1 MLFASKI
8 NEVNATIANIS
19 HEIEDLQARI
29 EALRIEKLELEQY
42 QQQLGSAENASESAI
57 EQVKTALAMIKAIS
71 PDEKATF
78 KDALISLFDDAD
90 IPLLASAEPD
100 PDPEPSDDGGDDFAE
115 YSVEELETAL
125 TKSAAVIKELDK
137 MPDSSGN
144 GHNVHR
150 HIDVESFEIG
160 VSDLTAS
167 LNKLGINELRKLA
180 KKHRLDSK
188 GAKFILIYRLIE
200 SGISEADL
208 VAS

>member
-8 NEVNATIANIS
+8 NEVNASIANIS
-19 HEIEDLQARI
+19 QEIEDLQARI

-57 EQVKTALAMIKAIS
+57 EQVRTALAMIDVIS
-71 PDEKATF
+71 PTERETF
-78 KDALISLFDDAD
+78 KEALISLFAD
-90 IPLLASAEPD
+90 RDTPLLASAEPD
-100 PDPEPSDDGGDDFAE
+100 PDPEPSDDAIEDAI
-115 YSVEELETAL
+115 ET
-125 TKSAAVIKELDK
+125 S
-137 MPDSSGN
+137 PNGNNHNGSG
-144 GHNVHR
+144 HA
-150 HIDVESFEIG
+150 IDIDAIEIG

-188 GAKFILIYRLIE
+188 GAKFVLIHRLIE

-208 VAS
+208 AAN

>member
-19 HEIEDLQARI
+19 QEIEDLQARI
-29 EALRIEKLELEQY
+29 EDLRIEKLELEQY

-71 PDEKATF
+71 PAERETF
-78 KDALISLFDDAD
+78 KDALISLFDEGD

-100 PDPEPSDDGGDDFAE
+100 PEPEPSDDAIEDA
-115 YSVEELETAL
+115 
-125 TKSAAVIKELDK
+125 IKTS
-137 MPDSSGN
+137 PNGN
-144 GHNVHR
+144 GHNGNGNH
-150 HIDVESFEIG
+150 HETIDINAIEIG
-160 VSDLTAS
+160 VSDLKAS
-167 LNKLGINELRKLA
+167 LNKMGINELRKLA

-188 GAKFILIYRLIE
+188 GAKFILIHRLIE

-208 VAS
+208 N

>member
-57 EQVKTALAMIKAIS
+57 EQVRTALAMIKAIS

-90 IPLLASAEPD
+90 IPLLASADPD
-100 PDPEPSDDGGDDFAE
+100 PDPEPSDDAIEDAI
-115 YSVEELETAL
+115 ET
-125 TKSAAVIKELDK
+125 S
-137 MPDSSGN
+137 PNGN
-144 GHNVHR
+144 GHNGNGHNGNGNG
-150 HIDVESFEIG
+150 HNHAIDIESLVIG
-160 VSDLTAS
+160 VSDIEAI

-180 KKHRLDSK
+180 KSRSLATK
-188 GAKFILIYRLIE
+188 GTKFILIHRLIE
-200 SGISEADL
+200 SGISESDL
-208 VAS
+208 N

>member
-8 NEVNATIANIS
+8 NEVNETIANIS

-57 EQVKTALAMIKAIS
+57 EQVRTALAMINAIS

-78 KDALISLFDDAD
+78 KNALISLFNDDAD
-90 IPLLASAEPD
+90 LPLLTSAD
-100 PDPEPSDDGGDDFAE
+100 PDPNPNPSDDANAE
-115 YSVEELETAL
+115 RSQSEIE
-125 TKSAAVIKELDK
+125 IN
-137 MPDSSGN
+137 PDLPPSPNGN
-144 GHNVHR
+144 GHNGHNG
-150 HIDVESFEIG
+150 HNGNGNGHETIDINAIEIG

-180 KKHRLDSK
+180 KKHRLDGK
-188 GAKFILIYRLIE
+188 GTKFILIGRLIE
-200 SGISEADL
+200 AGISENDL

>member
-8 NEVNATIANIS
+8 SEVTATISQIS

-71 PDEKATF
+71 PSERETF
-78 KDALISLFDDAD
+78 KDALISLFTDEGD

-100 PDPEPSDDGGDDFAE
+100 PEPEPSDDAI
-115 YSVEELETAL
+115 ET
-125 TKSAAVIKELDK
+125 S
-137 MPDSSGN
+137 PNGN
-144 GHNVHR
+144 GHNGHNGNG
-150 HIDVESFEIG
+150 HAIDINAIEIG

-180 KKHRLDSK
+180 K
-188 GAKFILIYRLIE
+188 
-200 SGISEADL
+200 
-208 VAS
+208 

>member
-1 MLFASKI
+1 MLFANKI
-8 NEVNATIANIS
+8 NEVNASIAGIS
-19 HEIEDLQARI
+19 QEIEDLQSRI

-78 KDALISLFDDAD
+78 KDALISLFDEGE
-90 IPLLASAEPD
+90 IPLLASASPD

-137 MPDSSGN
+137 MPDSNGN
-144 GHNVHR
+144 GHNGHG

-167 LNKLGINELRKLA
+167 LNKLGINDLRKLA
-180 KKHRLDSK
+180 KKHRLNSK
-188 GAKFILIYRLIE
+188 GAKFILIHRLIE
-200 SGISEADL
+200 AGFSEADL
-208 VAS
+208 AAN

>member
-8 NEVNATIANIS
+8 SEVTATISQIS

-71 PDEKATF
+71 PSERETF
-78 KDALISLFDDAD
+78 KDALISLFTDEGD

-100 PDPEPSDDGGDDFAE
+100 PEPEPSDDAI
-115 YSVEELETAL
+115 ET
-125 TKSAAVIKELDK
+125 S
-137 MPDSSGN
+137 PNGN
-144 GHNVHR
+144 GHNGHNGNG
-150 HIDVESFEIG
+150 HAIDIEALEIG
-160 VSDLTAS
+160 VSDLTSA
-167 LNKLGINELRKLA
+167 LNKLGINDLRKLA

-188 GAKFILIYRLIE
+188 GAKLILIDRLIE
-200 SGISEADL
+200 AGFSEADL
-208 VAS
+208 AAN

>member
-19 HEIEDLQARI
+19 QEIEDLQARI
-29 EALRIEKLELEQY
+29 EDLRIEKLELEQY

-100 PDPEPSDDGGDDFAE
+100 PEPEPSDDAI
-115 YSVEELETAL
+115 ET
-125 TKSAAVIKELDK
+125 S
-137 MPDSSGN
+137 PNGN
-144 GHNVHR
+144 GHA
-150 HIDVESFEIG
+150 IDINAIEIG

-200 SGISEADL
+200 AGISEADL

>member
-19 HEIEDLQARI
+19 QEIEDLQARI
-29 EALRIEKLELEQY
+29 EDLRIEKLELEQY

-71 PDEKATF
+71 PAERETF

-100 PDPEPSDDGGDDFAE
+100 PEPEPSDDAI
-115 YSVEELETAL
+115 ET
-125 TKSAAVIKELDK
+125 S
-137 MPDSSGN
+137 PNGN
-144 GHNVHR
+144 GHNGHNGNG
-150 HIDVESFEIG
+150 HAIDINAIEIG
-160 VSDLTAS
+160 VNDLTAS

-188 GAKFILIYRLIE
+188 GAKFILIHRLIE

>member
-1 MLFASKI
+1 MLFANKI
-8 NEVNATIANIS
+8 NEVNASIAGIS
-19 HEIEDLQARI
+19 QEIEDLQSRI

-71 PDEKATF
+71 PAERETF
-78 KDALISLFDDAD
+78 KDALISLFDEGD

-100 PDPEPSDDGGDDFAE
+100 PDPEPSDDAIEDANAE
-115 YSVEELETAL
+115 RSQSEIET
-125 TKSAAVIKELDK
+125 S
-137 MPDSSGN
+137 PNGN
-144 GHNVHR
+144 GHNGHNGNEN
-150 HIDVESFEIG
+150 HHETIDINAIEIG

-167 LNKLGINELRKLA
+167 LNKMGINDLRKLA

-188 GAKFILIYRLIE
+188 GAKFILIHRLIE

>member
-57 EQVKTALAMIKAIS
+57 EQVRTALAMIKAIS

-78 KDALISLFDDAD
+78 KEALISLFNDDAD

-100 PDPEPSDDGGDDFAE
+100 PEPEPSDDAIE
-115 YSVEELETAL
+115 
-125 TKSAAVIKELDK
+125 IN
-137 MPDSSGN
+137 PDLPPSPNGN
-144 GHNVHR
+144 GHNGNGHNGNGNG
-150 HIDVESFEIG
+150 HETIDIEALEIG

-167 LNKLGINELRKLA
+167 LRKLGINDLRKLA
-180 KKHRLDSK
+180 KRRGVDSK
-188 GAKFILIYRLIE
+188 GAKFILIHRLIE
-200 SGISEADL
+200 SGLSEADL
-208 VAS
+208 N

>member
-90 IPLLASAEPD
+90 IPLLASADPD
-100 PDPEPSDDGGDDFAE
+100 PDPNPSDDAIEDAI
-115 YSVEELETAL
+115 ET
-125 TKSAAVIKELDK
+125 S
-137 MPDSSGN
+137 PNGN
-144 GHNVHR
+144 GHNGNGHNG
-150 HIDVESFEIG
+150 HNGNGHETIDIEALEIG

-167 LNKLGINELRKLA
+167 LNKLGINDLRKLA
-180 KKHRLDSK
+180 KKHRLDCK
-188 GAKFILIYRLIE
+188 GAKFILIHRLIE
-200 SGISEADL
+200 AGISEADL
-208 VAS
+208 ADLVAS

>member
-19 HEIEDLQARI
+19 QEIEDLQARI
-29 EALRIEKLELEQY
+29 EDLRIEKLELEQY

-71 PDEKATF
+71 PAERETF
-78 KDALISLFDDAD
+78 KDALISLFDEGD

-100 PDPEPSDDGGDDFAE
+100 PEPEPSDDAI
-115 YSVEELETAL
+115 ET
-125 TKSAAVIKELDK
+125 S
-137 MPDSSGN
+137 PNGN
-144 GHNVHR
+144 GHNGHNGNG
-150 HIDVESFEIG
+150 HAIDINAIEIG
-160 VSDLTAS
+160 VNDLTAS

-188 GAKFILIYRLIE
+188 GAKFILIHRLIE

>member
-8 NEVNATIANIS
+8 NEVNASIAGIS
-19 HEIEDLQARI
+19 QEIEDLQARI

-90 IPLLASAEPD
+90 IPLLASAD
-100 PDPEPSDDGGDDFAE
+100 PDPEPSDDAIEDAI
-115 YSVEELETAL
+115 ET
-125 TKSAAVIKELDK
+125 SPNE
-137 MPDSSGN
+137 N
-144 GHNVHR
+144 GHNGHNGNGN
-150 HIDVESFEIG
+150 HHETIDIEALEIG
-160 VSDLTAS
+160 VSDLTAF

-188 GAKFILIYRLIE
+188 GAKFILIHRLIE

>member
-19 HEIEDLQARI
+19 QEIEDLQARI
-29 EALRIEKLELEQY
+29 EDLRIEKLELEQY

-100 PDPEPSDDGGDDFAE
+100 PEPEPSDDAI
-115 YSVEELETAL
+115 ET
-125 TKSAAVIKELDK
+125 S
-137 MPDSSGN
+137 PNGN
-144 GHNVHR
+144 GHNGHNGNG
-150 HIDVESFEIG
+150 HAIDINAIEIG

-180 KKHRLDSK
+180 KKHRLDCK
-188 GAKFILIYRLIE
+188 GAKFILIHRLIE

>member
-8 NEVNATIANIS
+8 NEVNATISQIS

-57 EQVKTALAMIKAIS
+57 EQVRTALAMIKAIS
-71 PDEKATF
+71 PDEVGTL
-78 KDALISLFDDAD
+78 KDALISLFDDDAD

-100 PDPEPSDDGGDDFAE
+100 PEPEPSDDAI
-115 YSVEELETAL
+115 ET
-125 TKSAAVIKELDK
+125 S
-137 MPDSSGN
+137 PNGN
-144 GHNVHR
+144 GHNGNGHNGNG
-150 HIDVESFEIG
+150 HETIDIKALEIG

-180 KKHRLDSK
+180 KKHQLDSK
-188 GAKFILIYRLIE
+188 GAKFILIHRLIE
-200 SGISEADL
+200 AGISEADL

>member
-8 NEVNATIANIS
+8 NKVNASIAGIS
-19 HEIEDLQARI
+19 QEIEDLQARI

-57 EQVKTALAMIKAIS
+57 EQVRTALAMIKAIS
-71 PDEKATF
+71 PAERETF
-78 KDALISLFDDAD
+78 KDALISLFDEGD

-100 PDPEPSDDGGDDFAE
+100 PEPNPSDDAIA
-115 YSVEELETAL
+115 S
-125 TKSAAVIKELDK
+125 
-137 MPDSSGN
+137 PNGN
-144 GHNVHR
+144 GHNGNGHA
-150 HIDVESFEIG
+150 IDIEALEIG

-167 LNKLGINELRKLA
+167 LNKLGINDLRKLA

-188 GAKFILIYRLIE
+188 GAKFILIHRLVE

-208 VAS
+208 N

>member
-29 EALRIEKLELEQY
+29 EALRIKKLELEQY

-57 EQVKTALAMIKAIS
+57 EQVRTALAMIKAIS

-100 PDPEPSDDGGDDFAE
+100 PDPEPSDDAIEDAI
-115 YSVEELETAL
+115 ET
-125 TKSAAVIKELDK
+125 SPNE
-137 MPDSSGN
+137 N
-144 GHNVHR
+144 GHNGHNGNGN
-150 HIDVESFEIG
+150 HHETIDINAIEIG

-180 KKHRLDSK
+180 KKHRLASQ
-188 GAKFILIYRLIE
+188 GAKFILIHRLIE

>member
-1 MLFASKI
+1 MLFADKI
-8 NEVNATIANIS
+8 SEVTATIANIS
-19 HEIEDLQARI
+19 QEIEDLQARI

-100 PDPEPSDDGGDDFAE
+100 PDPEPSDDAIEDANAE
-115 YSVEELETAL
+115 RSQSEIET
-125 TKSAAVIKELDK
+125 S
-137 MPDSSGN
+137 PNGN
-144 GHNVHR
+144 GHNGHNG
-150 HIDVESFEIG
+150 HNGNGHAIDIEALEIG
-160 VSDLTAS
+160 VSDLTSA
-167 LNKLGINELRKLA
+167 LNKLGINDLRKLA
-180 KKHRLDSK
+180 KKHRLDCK
-188 GAKFILIYRLIE
+188 GAKLILIHRLIE

-208 VAS
+208 N

>member
-1 MLFASKI
+1 MLFADKMDK
-8 NEVNATIANIS
+8 VTATIANIS

-57 EQVKTALAMIKAIS
+57 EQVRTALAMIKAIS

-90 IPLLASAEPD
+90 IPLLASADPD
-100 PDPEPSDDGGDDFAE
+100 PDPDPNPSDDAIEDAI
-115 YSVEELETAL
+115 ET
-125 TKSAAVIKELDK
+125 S
-137 MPDSSGN
+137 PNGN
-144 GHNVHR
+144 GHNGNGHNG
-150 HIDVESFEIG
+150 HNGNGHAIDINAIEIG

-167 LNKLGINELRKLA
+167 LNKLGINDLRKLA
-180 KKHRLDSK
+180 KKHRLDCK
-188 GAKFILIYRLIE
+188 GAKFILIHRLIE
-200 SGISEADL
+200 AGISEADL

>member
-8 NEVNATIANIS
+8 NEVNASIAGIS

-78 KDALISLFDDAD
+78 KDALISLFTDEGDV
-90 IPLLASAEPD
+90 PLLASAEPE
-100 PDPEPSDDGGDDFAE
+100 PDPEPSDDAIEDAI
-115 YSVEELETAL
+115 ET
-125 TKSAAVIKELDK
+125 SPNE
-137 MPDSSGN
+137 N
-144 GHNVHR
+144 GHNGHNGHG

-167 LNKLGINELRKLA
+167 LNKMGINDLRKLA

-188 GAKFILIYRLIE
+188 GAKFILIHRLIE